1 MRFASSSSSSLQS
14 FIIAAAT
21 TDINFASM
29 SSLRGGYPRG
39 GAPCGEFCSPSENQE
54 SLVTEDSHFPSV
66 EARNNG
72 FRQHN
77 GRNFQN
83 QHYRQPPPQQQP
95 FPHPSPQYRHQ
106 QPTPPPYYRQ
116 QQPNPPL
123 HYRQQRRI
131 PPPYYGQQQMNRPH
145 HYRQQQPIPPP
156 HYGQQQP
163 NRPLHYR
170 QQRPFTPPGTKQW
183 DYRKWELAVSQ
194 PPPQCERFVVLSYN
208 ILANYLALD
217 HRRELYFHI
226 PFYVLDW
233 ERRKRNILFELGL
246 WSADIMCLQEVD
258 RFQDLE
264 NELKVHGYEGIWKMR
279 TGQAIDGC
287 AIFWRTTRFKLRH
300 EESIE
305 FRNLGLRDNVAQVCV
320 LESRN
325 QNSSDKVSADS
336 PTSASDANLV
346 VICNIHVLFNPKR
359 GEIKLGQVRVLLER
373 AHAVSKL
380 WRDAPLVL
388 CGDFNCTPKSPLYNL
403 ILDQKLNL
411 DGLARNQVSGQP
423 TAEISEL
430 KRNYPNSGN
439 GFPRAQSNDGTVST
453 SMLVEENVDMKHGNE
468 LPNMHDK
475 NKPCDEVDNSFLATN
490 LAKPQN
496 ICEMVNAPMESGS
509 DVQYKNENSRTY
521 DVIRIEEE
529 ILDNCKDQFMS
540 PHSVSLEQ
548 IKESPNGIPEEG
560 VPPVDLEN
568 DGVEELS
575 SLIPSYND
583 DDVCMEIVS
592 ENVERPGRTLRTQPS
607 LSSSNPVIETTK
619 QKSVCSDM
627 EKRNLE
633 SVERINP
640 STLSEGTYHVKISAA
655 STSIDLSVDPKSGTM
670 LVNKSGEDREEVDQ
684 EHGTTSEICH
694 TDATMLDAVCDS
706 KFLSHESAETD
717 QSSEKLSDT
726 AHISD
731 LPPPCSDVQI
741 DFSTSISSE
750 PATTRRYTYDP
761 SSWTPMDIETATGN
775 AECMLLESPLKLKS
789 SYAEVEDFSGT
800 RDPVSMEPQVT
811 SYHRRFAGTV
821 DYIWHS
827 EDLQTVKVL
836 DTIPKQALQNWSLG
850 FPTKKWGSD
859 HLALASQLAFKKDT

>member
-14 FIIAAAT
+14 IRIAAAT
-21 TDINFASM
+21 TDINFVSM
-29 SSLRGGYPRG
+29 SSVRGGYPR
-39 GAPCGEFCSPSENQE
+39 EFSSPSENQE
-54 SLVTEDSHFPSV
+54 SLLTEDSNLRTV
-66 EARNNG
+66 EAANNG
-72 FRQHN
+72 FRQGN

-83 QHYRQPPPQQQP
+83 QRYRQPPPQQQP
-95 FPHPSPQYRHQ
+95 FPRPSPQYRHQ
-106 QPTPPPYYRQ
+106 QPTPPPYHRQ
-116 QQPNPPL
+116 QQQNRPM
-123 HYRQQRRI
+123 HYRQPI
-131 PPPYYGQQQMNRPH
+131 PPPFYGQQQLNRPH
-145 HYRQQQPIPPP
+145 HYRQQQSIPPP

-305 FRNLGLRDNVAQVCV
+305 FSNLGLRDNVAQVCV
-320 LESRN
+320 FESRN
-325 QNSSDKVSADS
+325 QNSTDKVSADS
-336 PTSASDANLV
+336 PTSTSDANLV
-346 VICNIHVLFNPKR
+346 VVCNIHVLFNPKR

-380 WRDAPLVL
+380 WRDAPVVL

-411 DGLARNQVSGQP
+411 DGLARNQVSGQT
-423 TAEISEL
+423 TAEISGP

-439 GFPRAQSNDGTVST
+439 GLARAQSHDGTVST
-453 SMLVEENVDMKHGNE
+453 SMLAKEKVDMKHDNE
-468 LPNMHDK
+468 LPNMNDK
-475 NKPCDEVDNSFLATN
+475 NKPHDEVDNSLLAKN
-490 LAKPQN
+490 LANRQSP
-496 ICEMVNAPMESGS
+496 CDMVTAPMESGS
-509 DVQYKNENSRTY
+509 DGQYRNENSRTY
-521 DVIRIEEE
+521 DVLGIEEE
-529 ILDNCKDQFMS
+529 GLDNSKDQFIS
-540 PHSVSLEQ
+540 AHSVSLEQ
-548 IKESPNGIPEEG
+548 MKEIPNGNPEEG
-560 VPPVDLEN
+560 VPHVDLEN
-568 DGVEELS
+568 NGVL
-575 SLIPSYND
+575 
-583 DDVCMEIVS
+583 EIVS
-592 ENVERPGRTLRTQPS
+592 ENVKRPCRTQGASYECSQPS
-607 LSSSNPVIETTK
+607 LSSSNPLIETT
-619 QKSVCSDM
+619 QQNSVCGDM
-627 EKRNLE
+627 EKRALE
-633 SVERINP
+633 TVEGINP
-640 STLSEGTYHVKISAA
+640 STSSEGTYHVKISAA
-655 STSIDLSVDPKSGTM
+655 SSSIDLSVDQMSDTM
-670 LVNKSGEDREEVDQ
+670 SVSESGEDREEVDQ
-684 EHGTTSEICH
+684 EHGTTFSSERCH
-694 TDATMLDAVCDS
+694 TDATMLDVDVCDS
-706 KFLSHESAETD
+706 KFSRHESPETD
-717 QSSEKLSDT
+717 QSSEKVSETAHLSDPT
-726 AHISD
+726 
-731 LPPPCSDVQI
+731 PPCSNVPI

-750 PATTRRYTYDP
+750 PAIARRYTYDP

-775 AECMLLESPLKLKS
+775 AECTLLESPLKLKS
-789 SYAEVEDFSGT
+789 SYAEVEDYSGT
-800 RDPVSMEPQVT
+800 RDSVSKEPQVT

>member
-1 MRFASSSSSSLQS
+1 MR
-14 FIIAAAT
+14 
-21 TDINFASM
+21 
-29 SSLRGGYPRG
+29 
-39 GAPCGEFCSPSENQE
+39 EFCSPSENQE
-54 SLVTEDSHFPSV
+54 SLLTEDSQLRTV
-66 EARNNG
+66 EAANNG
-72 FRQHN
+72 FRQGN

-95 FPHPSPQYRHQ
+95 FPRPSPQYRYQ

-116 QQPNPPL
+116 QHQNRPM
-123 HYRQQRRI
+123 HYRQSI
-131 PPPYYGQQQMNRPH
+131 PPPFYGQQQPNGPH
-145 HYRQQQPIPPP
+145 HYSQQQPIPPP
-156 HYGQQQP
+156 HYGQQKP

-170 QQRPFTPPGTKQW
+170 PQRPFTPPGTKQW

-325 QNSSDKVSADS
+325 QNSTDKVSVDS
-336 PTSASDANLV
+336 PTSTSDANLV
-346 VICNIHVLFNPKR
+346 VVCNIHVLFNPKR

-380 WRDAPLVL
+380 WRDAPVVL

-411 DGLARNQVSGQP
+411 DGIARNQVSGQT
-423 TAEISEL
+423 TAEISGPN
-430 KRNYPNSGN
+430 RNYPNSGN
-439 GFPRAQSNDGTVST
+439 GLARAQSHDGTVST
-453 SMLVEENVDMKHGNE
+453 SMLAKEKVDMKHANE
-468 LPNMHDK
+468 LPNMDDQ
-475 NKPCDEVDNSFLATN
+475 NKPCDEVDNSFLAKN
-490 LAKPQN
+490 SAKPRSPG
-496 ICEMVNAPMESGS
+496 EMVIVPMESGS
-509 DVQYKNENSRTY
+509 DVQHRNENIRTC
-521 DVIRIEEE
+521 DVLGIEEE
-529 ILDNCKDQFMS
+529 VLDNSKDQFIS
-540 PHSVSLEQ
+540 AHSVSLEQ
-548 IKESPNGIPEEG
+548 MKESPIGNPEEG
-560 VPPVDLEN
+560 VPHVDLEK
-568 DGVEELS
+568 DVVQELS

-583 DDVCMEIVS
+583 DDVCLEIVS
-592 ENVERPGRTLRTQPS
+592 ENVKTPCRTQGASYKCSQPS
-607 LSSSNPVIETTK
+607 LSSSNPVIETT
-619 QKSVCSDM
+619 QQNSVCSDM
-627 EKRNLE
+627 DKRALE
-633 SVERINP
+633 TVEGINP
-640 STLSEGTYHVKISAA
+640 STSSEGTYHVKISAA
-655 STSIDLSVDPKSGTM
+655 STSIDLSVDQKSDTM
-670 LVNKSGEDREEVDQ
+670 SVSKSGEDREEVNQ
-684 EHGTTSEICH
+684 EHGTTFSSERCN
-694 TDATMLDAVCDS
+694 TDATMLDVDACDS
-706 KFLSHESAETD
+706 ELLRHESAETD
-717 QSSEKLSDT
+717 QSSEKISET

-731 LPPPCSDVQI
+731 LTPPCSDVPI
-741 DFSTSISSE
+741 DFSTSTSSE
-750 PATTRRYTYDP
+750 PATARRYTYDP

-775 AECMLLESPLKLKS
+775 AECTLLESPLKLKS
-789 SYAEVEDFSGT
+789 SYAEVEDYSGT
-800 RDPVSMEPQVT
+800 RDSVSKEPQVT

-859 HLALASQLAFKKDT
+859 HLALASQFAFKKDT

>member
-14 FIIAAAT
+14 IRIAAAT
-21 TDINFASM
+21 TDINFVSM
-29 SSLRGGYPRG
+29 SSVRGGYPR
-39 GAPCGEFCSPSENQE
+39 EFCSPSENQE
-54 SLVTEDSHFPSV
+54 SLLTEDSNLRTV
-66 EARNNG
+66 EAANNG
-72 FRQHN
+72 FRQGN

-83 QHYRQPPPQQQP
+83 QHYRQPPPQQP
-95 FPHPSPQYRHQ
+95 FPRPSPQYRHQ
-106 QPTPPPYYRQ
+106 QPTPPPYHRQ
-116 QQPNPPL
+116 QQQNRPM
-123 HYRQQRRI
+123 HYRQPI
-131 PPPYYGQQQMNRPH
+131 PPPFYGQQQLNRPH
-145 HYRQQQPIPPP
+145 HYRQQQSIPPP

-233 ERRKRNILFELGL
+233 ERKREIYFLSLDYGRL
-246 WSADIMCLQEVD
+246 TLCEVD

-287 AIFWRTTRFKLRH
+287 AIFGAQR
-300 EESIE
+300 ESIE
-305 FRNLGLRDNVAQVCV
+305 FSNLGLRDNVAQVCV
-320 LESRN
+320 FESRN
-325 QNSSDKVSADS
+325 QNSTDKVSADS
-336 PTSASDANLV
+336 PTSTSDANLV
-346 VICNIHVLFNPKR
+346 VVCNIHVLFNPKR

-380 WRDAPLVL
+380 WRDAPVVL

-411 DGLARNQVSGQP
+411 DGLARNQVSGQT
-423 TAEISEL
+423 TAEISGP

-439 GFPRAQSNDGTVST
+439 GLARAQSHDGTVST
-453 SMLVEENVDMKHGNE
+453 SMLAKEKVDMKHDNE
-468 LPNMHDK
+468 LPNMNDK
-475 NKPCDEVDNSFLATN
+475 NKSHDESPCD
-490 LAKPQN
+490 
-496 ICEMVNAPMESGS
+496 MVTAPMESGS
-509 DVQYKNENSRTY
+509 DGQYRNENSRTY
-521 DVIRIEEE
+521 DVLGIEEE
-529 ILDNCKDQFMS
+529 GLDNSKDQFIS
-540 PHSVSLEQ
+540 AHSVSLEQ
-548 IKESPNGIPEEG
+548 MKEIPNGNPEEG
-560 VPPVDLEN
+560 VPHVDLEN
-568 DGVEELS
+568 NGVL
-575 SLIPSYND
+575 
-583 DDVCMEIVS
+583 EIVS
-592 ENVERPGRTLRTQPS
+592 ENVKRPCRTQGASYECSQPS
-607 LSSSNPVIETTK
+607 LSSSNPLIETT
-619 QKSVCSDM
+619 QQNSVYGDM
-627 EKRNLE
+627 EKRALIT
-633 SVERINP
+633 VEGINP
-640 STLSEGTYHVKISAA
+640 STSSEGTYHVKISAA
-655 STSIDLSVDPKSGTM
+655 SSSVDLSVDQMSDTM
-670 LVNKSGEDREEVDQ
+670 SVSESGEDREEVDQ
-684 EHGTTSEICH
+684 EHGTTFSSERCH
-694 TDATMLDAVCDS
+694 TDATMLDVDVCDS
-706 KFLSHESAETD
+706 KFLRHESPETD
-717 QSSEKLSDT
+717 QSSEKVSETAHLSDPT
-726 AHISD
+726 
-731 LPPPCSDVQI
+731 PPCSNVPI

-750 PATTRRYTYDP
+750 PAIARRYTYDP

-775 AECMLLESPLKLKS
+775 AECTLLESPLKLKS
-789 SYAEVEDFSGT
+789 LMQKLRLDYSGT
-800 RDPVSMEPQVT
+800 RDSVSKEPQVT

>member
-14 FIIAAAT
+14 IITAAAT
-21 TDINFASM
+21 TDISFVSM
-29 SSLRGGYPRG
+29 SSVRGGYPR
-39 GAPCGEFCSPSENQE
+39 EFCSPSE
-54 SLVTEDSHFPSV
+54 SLVTGDEHLRSV
-66 EARNNG
+66 EAANNG
-72 FRQHN
+72 FRQRN

-83 QHYRQPPPQQQP
+83 QHYRQPLPQQQP
-95 FPHPSPQYRHQ
+95 FPRPSPQYRHQ
-106 QPTPPPYYRQ
+106 QPTPPPYYRLQ
-116 QQPNPPL
+116 QQNRPM
-123 HYRQQRRI
+123 HYRQPI
-131 PPPYYGQQQMNRPH
+131 PPPFYGQQQANRTH
-145 HYRQQQPIPPP
+145 QYRQQQRMPSP

-325 QNSSDKVSADS
+325 QNSTDKVSADS
-336 PTSASDANLV
+336 PTSTSDANLV
-346 VICNIHVLFNPKR
+346 VVCNIHVLFNPKR

-380 WRDAPLVL
+380 WSDAPVVL

-411 DGLARNQVSGQP
+411 DGLARNQVSGQT
-423 TAEISEL
+423 TAEISGP
-430 KRNYPNSGN
+430 KQNYPNSGN
-439 GFPRAQSNDGTVST
+439 EFPRAQSDDGTVRT
-453 SMLVEENVDMKHGNE
+453 SMLVNEKVDSNE
-468 LPNMHDK
+468 LPNMHDQ
-475 NKPCDEVDNSFLATN
+475 NKPRDEVDNSFLAEN
-490 LAKPQN
+490 VAKPRST
-496 ICEMVNAPMESGS
+496 CEMVNTPMESGS
-509 DVQYKNENSRTY
+509 DVHYRNENSRTY
-521 DVIRIEEE
+521 DVIRMEEE
-529 ILDNCKDQFMS
+529 VLNNSKDQFIS
-540 PHSVSLEQ
+540 AHSVSLEQ
-548 IKESPNGIPEEG
+548 IKESPNGNPEEG
-560 VPPVDLEN
+560 VPLVDLEN
-568 DGVEELS
+568 NGVQEVS

-583 DDVCMEIVS
+583 EDVCLEIVS
-592 ENVERPGRTLRTQPS
+592 ENVKSPCRTQGASYECSQPS
-607 LSSSNPVIETTK
+607 LSSSNPLIETT
-619 QKSVCSDM
+619 QHSSVCSDM
-627 EKRNLE
+627 EKRALE
-633 SVERINP
+633 TVEGINP
-640 STLSEGTYHVKISAA
+640 STSSEGTYHVKISAA
-655 STSIDLSVDPKSGTM
+655 STSIDLSVDQKSDTM
-670 LVNKSGEDREEVDQ
+670 SDSESGEDQ
-684 EHGTTSEICH
+684 EHGTTFSSERCH
-694 TDATMLDAVCDS
+694 TDATMLDVDVCDS
-706 KFLSHESAETD
+706 KFLRHESAETD
-717 QSSEKLSDT
+717 QSSENFSETAHLSDPT
-726 AHISD
+726 
-731 LPPPCSDVQI
+731 PPCSDVPI
-741 DFSTSISSE
+741 DFFTSISSE
-750 PATTRRYTYDP
+750 PATARRFTYDP
-761 SSWTPMDIETATGN
+761 SLWTPMDIETATGN
-775 AECMLLESPLKLKS
+775 AECTILESPLKLKS
-789 SYAEVEDFSGT
+789 SYTEVEDFSGT
-800 RDPVSMEPQVT
+800 RDPVSKEPQVT